1 MSDPNQTLLQSPT
14 PPNENLRPCP
24 ACGRMLSWDCRC
36 CPGCGKNIPSLG
48 MTYLLIGIL
57 AAIIMLGIGAG
68 FALH

>member
-1 MSDPNQTLLQSPT
+1 
-14 PPNENLRPCP
+14 
-24 ACGRMLSWDCRC
+24 
-36 CPGCGKNIPSLG
+36 